1 MKREEP
7 IVQTHVAHWGFD
19 EHQYFGYAV
28 FAELLPHESLMGL
41 NALSVLG
48 RRLSVNDCRVLEEAA
63 LALTMADARIWP
75 LKLTRAVASYGRAIP
90 AAAAGLLMLQDAQ
103 IGPWPAGKAAA
114 MLSDFHARLQRDVT
128 PEAATREVTRYLEAH
143 GFLWGFGTPFRGR
156 DERLAAFRHCIR
168 ARELDQRPHFRTFER
183 IREAAAHLRNVEPN
197 IVSALAA
204 ICLDMGL
211 GVHEIGPL
219 TTTLMQHMFF
229 AHAVEA
235 AREQDPPLRLL
246 PDGHVRYAGA
256 GPRQSPRAKAVRK
269 P

>member
-1 MKREEP
+1 MSEREP
-7 IVQTHVAHWGFD
+7 IVETSVAHWGFD

-28 FAELLPHESLMGL
+28 FAELLPRESLMGL

-48 RRLSVNDCRVLEEAA
+48 RRLSTSECRILEEAA

-114 MLSDFHARLQRDVT
+114 MLSEFHTRLQHDDDS
-128 PEAATREVTRYLEAH
+128 EAATREVTRYLETH

-156 DERLAAFRHCIR
+156 DERLAAFRQCIR
-168 ARELDQRPHFRTFER
+168 LRELDQRPHFRTFER

-229 AHAVEA
+229 AHAIEA
-235 AREQDPPLRLL
+235 AREKDPPLRQL
-246 PDGHVRYAGA
+246 PDANVRYAGVSA
-256 GPRQSPRAKAVRK
+256 RQSPKARATRK
-269 P
+269 L